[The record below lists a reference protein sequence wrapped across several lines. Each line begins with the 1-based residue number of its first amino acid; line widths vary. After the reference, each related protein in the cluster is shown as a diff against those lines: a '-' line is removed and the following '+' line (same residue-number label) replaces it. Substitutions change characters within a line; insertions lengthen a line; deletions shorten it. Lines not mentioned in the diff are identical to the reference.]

1 MLSKSNRGGKNLEDS
16 YNRCFIQML
25 LFDNEFDW
33 TRKGQKKQEK
43 KLDRNQRYL
52 KQTFWYI
59 NP

>member
-25 LFDNEFDW
+25 LFDNGFDW

-43 KLDRNQRYL
+43 KIGS
-52 KQTFWYI
+52 KSAVSQTNNFGI
-59 NP
+59 